1 MLPPRQLT
9 VQSLAS
15 CPVQDEEEPSAPAA
29 AAQQPAAPGLAQR
42 ALPAIAGGLASGI
55 ADALLP
61 SAGASPVPEDSGA
74 GADS

>member
-1 MLPPRQLT
+1 M
-9 VQSLAS
+9 VQDLAW
-15 CPVQDEEEPSAPAA
+15 CPAQDEEEASQPAA

-42 ALPAIAGGLASGI
+42 ALAPIAGGLASGI

-74 GADS
+74 GVD